1 MLAEERVKQWFAACE
16 NGAAIAFSGGVDSTF
31 LLACAQAALGD
42 RAIAYTVVSD
52 FFPKWEQRDAKE
64 MAARI
69 GARHE
74 VIHLDV
80 LHVPEIAQNGPKRCY
95 HCKKHLFS
103 AILERARAQ
112 GITTLCDGSN
122 EDDKGD
128 YRPGMQGAEELGTR
142 SPLLELGL
150 GKAEIRAASA
160 RLQLPT
166 AAKPAYAC
174 LATRIPTGERV
185 TKEKLER
192 IDDAEAYLHA
202 QGFQAVRVRC
212 HDAIARIEVASE
224 ELARFCREADF
235 AAISQALKALGFAFV
250 TLDLSGY
257 RTGSMNLPQ
266 GDEA

>member
-1 MLAEERVKQWFAACE
+1 MLAEERVKQWFATCE

-31 LLACAQAALGD
+31 LLACAQEALGE
-42 RAIAYTVVSD
+42 RVIAYTAISD
-52 FFPKWEQRDAKE
+52 FFPKWEQSDAKQ
-64 MAARI
+64 MALHI

-74 VIHLDV
+74 LIHLDV
-80 LHVPEIAQNGPKRCY
+80 LGVPEIAHNGPRRCY
-95 HCKKHLFS
+95 YCKKHIFS
-103 AILERARAQ
+103 AILERAKAQ

-128 YRPGMQGAEELGTR
+128 YRPGMQGAKELGIR

-150 GKAEIRAASA
+150 GKADIRAASA
-160 RLQLPT
+160 RMHLLT
-166 AAKPAYAC
+166 AQKPAYAC
-174 LATRIPTGERV
+174 LATRIPTGEMV
-185 TKEKLER
+185 TKEKLVR

-202 QGFQAVRVRC
+202 QGFRAVRVRC

-224 ELARFCREADF
+224 ELPRFCREADF
-235 AAISQALKALGFAFV
+235 AGIAQTLKTLGFSFV

-257 RTGSMNLPQ
+257 KTGSMNLPQ

>member
-1 MLAEERVKQWFAACE
+1 MCIR
-16 NGAAIAFSGGVDSTF
+16 DS
-31 LLACAQAALGD
+31 
-42 RAIAYTVVSD
+42 AYTVVSD

-128 YRPGMQGAEELGTR
+128 YRPGMQMCIRDRPGHWPVQSAAR
-142 SPLLELGL
+142 SAVGRRTHCLLYT
-150 GKAEIRAASA
+150 S
-160 RLQLPT
+160 
-166 AAKPAYAC
+166 
-174 LATRIPTGERV
+174 
-185 TKEKLER
+185 
-192 IDDAEAYLHA
+192 
-202 QGFQAVRVRC
+202 RC
-212 HDAIARIEVASE
+212 V
-224 ELARFCREADF
+224 
-235 AAISQALKALGFAFV
+235 
-250 TLDLSGY
+250 
-257 RTGSMNLPQ
+257 
-266 GDEA
+266 